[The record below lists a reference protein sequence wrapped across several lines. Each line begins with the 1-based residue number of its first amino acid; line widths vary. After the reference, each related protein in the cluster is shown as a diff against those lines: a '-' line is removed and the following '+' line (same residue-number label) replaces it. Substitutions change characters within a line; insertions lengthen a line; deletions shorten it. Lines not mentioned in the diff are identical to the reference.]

1 MLRVPLVLP
10 ELTVEMNYIG
20 NVAILGYVLF
30 GLVALTSLG
39 FAAWIVWKRTTRVVK
54 GAQPIFLILVLAG
67 VLLMSSAI
75 IPMTID
81 DEHYSLRACD
91 IACNATPWLVS
102 LGFCLTFAALFSKL
116 WRIGRIMQA
125 SRSCRRQTVAVRDVL
140 TPLVVLLSINL
151 ILLIC
156 WTALAPL
163 RFVRNDHHGTD
174 LWYRVISTYGSCV
187 AHEHISSVPFVALLT
202 IVNLGALVILN
213 VQAYKTRSIN
223 TEYSESKY
231 IVIVVASMAQA
242 GFIGIPLLFLVGEEP
257 QATFVVR
264 VLLIFVTC
272 SAILCLIF
280 IPKIL
285 NSKDVEKQRRDY
297 TLTRDTRT
305 TRSGQSKVIESTQG
319 SVIGTSSVNLSA

>member
-1 MLRVPLVLP
+1 MVHQFWILSDICGFIQQVVEDRSYHASISLLP
-10 ELTVEMNYIG
+10 SRDCHG
-20 NVAILGYVLF
+20 PGCADPF
-30 GLVALTSLG
+30 GGTSTNQLD
-39 FAAWIVWKRTTRVVK
+39 FA
-54 GAQPIFLILVLAG
+54 
-67 VLLMSSAI
+67 
-75 IPMTID
+75 
-81 DEHYSLRACD
+81 
-91 IACNATPWLVS
+91 
-102 LGFCLTFAALFSKL
+102 
-116 WRIGRIMQA
+116 
-125 SRSCRRQTVAVRDVL
+125 
-140 TPLVVLLSINL
+140 
-151 ILLIC
+151 IC

-202 IVNLGALVILN
+202 IANLGALVILN

-285 NSKDVEKQRRDY
+285 HSKDVEKQRRDY

-305 TRSGQSKVIESTQG
+305 TKSGQSKVIESTQG